1 MAPPPDP
8 RLDWRVEYVPLFE
21 MTCVSRVSDP
31 PCGFRLPAISERP
44 SPAPRAT
51 AGTPTA
57 RMSVL
62 MRIAFMHPA
71 TTRGERSCARVSRVT
86 CKGLPLARELDRVDR
101 DRLGEV
107 ERGADDAGLLD
118 RVGGRVALA
127 RRRALRPAD
136 VTELERRGQD
146 VQQARGHVGARTH
159 VPRLLLRPHDLAQV
173 RVPRHLVEDLLLW
186 ERVQQFDA

>member
-44 SPAPRAT
+44 SPLPRAT

-86 CKGLPLARELDRVDR
+86 SGPSRNVAPEIGDRRSPPGVVLD
-101 DRLGEV
+101 
-107 ERGADDAGLLD
+107 
-118 RVGGRVALA
+118 
-127 RRRALRPAD
+127 P
-136 VTELERRGQD
+136 
-146 VQQARGHVGARTH
+146 
-159 VPRLLLRPHDLAQV
+159 
-173 RVPRHLVEDLLLW
+173 
-186 ERVQQFDA
+186 